1 MATTLTKKG
10 WFGKTSGA
18 WSKTGSN
25 TVVDTVDGIK
35 LNAPILNQVLPN
47 VSLYPISTGDGY
59 LTLTGDAT
67 KNINGNNYWSNRG
80 ILNHGVL
87 VVGNGGCTISGSGG
101 TGISSSNMMFFGDG
115 NNSVTGNGST
125 GNYIPQ
131 TYGYPYALLATGIEN
146 WGSIQFGNGN
156 NILTGNGY
164 KRKVLPKSPS
174 NNVNSYASIYGNGSA
189 AINNQ
194 GNITFGTGNN
204 TVNALNGG
212 FDGDGYIEFGDGQNT
227 IKGFGQMSIDGGG
240 NAQTKLLLNPGTYQ
254 ISANGTG
261 ESYVPFQ
268 ITQTGAWSQ
277 SNSQYSK
284 MDITGIPL
292 IGAASGTNPL
302 SLKQGTY
309 TVDSKGIITYD
320 SLIGNDAYMVYDP
333 STHTSADLFVD
344 SNFNSVT
351 YDPITQKYIT
361 PTHEVRFASTTARK
375 KLTLFAEDTGAGSVV
390 IGTGTAASAVT
401 TGKTALDVDASLVQ
415 QALTLQGN
423 NGNNKITGGSGDD
436 IFISSAGT
444 DTLDGGSGSNTV
456 DYSANPYG
464 IVFNYGDKTI
474 NKGGTRGTDT
484 LISIQKIIL
493 TAKNDTIT
501 GDTNNNVITGGLGTD
516 IMDGKNGSDTYVVN
530 SGAEHP
536 AAEIKD
542 TGTEGTD
549 IVQFTSTTVNDKLIL
564 FAGDTGIEAV
574 NIGTVGQYHIWS
586 NGQSSSMPEDG
597 TTGTGT
603 TALNIDASAVLN
615 RLTIWGNDGDNIIL
629 GSKLDNIIYGGNG
642 IDTINGGDG
651 NDTIFGGLGND
662 TIFGGLGNDILT
674 GGNGKDAF
682 VFDAMPNS
690 TTNRDL
696 ITDFAS
702 GSDSLR
708 FMQYGRTWDIELQN
722 RLFNPLLLDYST
734 YDQVSGTYGIDN
746 KQFMSGAGV
755 SQATTADQRFLY
767 DTTSGILSYDRD
779 GSASA
784 YGLIQVAVLGTSTHP
799 GLVSTDLRVK

>member
-1 MATTLTKKG
+1 MK
-10 WFGKTSGA
+10 
-18 WSKTGSN
+18 SN
-25 TVVDTVDGIK
+25 FD
-35 LNAPILNQVLPN
+35 
-47 VSLYPISTGDGY
+47 Y
-59 LTLTGDAT
+59 LW
-67 KNINGNNYWSNRG
+67 NNKG
-80 ILNHGVL
+80 ILIRGAL
-87 VVGNGGCTISGSGG
+87 VVGNGGCNIIGTGG
-101 TGISSSNMMFFGDG
+101 TGIESDNMMFFGDG
-115 NNSVTGNGST
+115 NNTITGNGSIGT
-125 GNYIPQ
+125 SNPLSQ
-131 TYGYPYALLATGIEN
+131 YATILTATGIRN
-146 WGSIQFGNGN
+146 HGSIQFGNGDN
-156 NILTGNGY
+156 TLTGNGY
-164 KRKVLPKSPS
+164 KKIVNPKLPST
-174 NNVNSYASIYGNGSA
+174 NGNSFGNGYTGMY
-189 AINNQ
+189 NL
-194 GNITFGTGNN
+194 GNIIFGNGNN
-204 TVNALNGG
+204 TVNALQGG
-212 FDGDGYIEFGDGQNT
+212 FDGDGYIEFGSGENT

-254 ISANGTG
+254 ITSQETG
-261 ESYVPFQ
+261 GPYTPFQ

-277 SNSQYSK
+277 SNGQYSK

-344 SNFNSVT
+344 STLYGGT
-351 YDPITQKYIT
+351 YDPITQKLIY
-361 PTHEVRFASTTARK
+361 PTHEVRFASTSAGK

-390 IGTGTAASAVT
+390 IGTGTAASAIT
-401 TGKTALDVDASLVQ
+401 TGKTALDVDASLVK

-436 IFISSAGT
+436 KFISSAGT
-444 DTLDGGSGSNTV
+444 DTLNGGSGSNTV
-456 DYSANPYG
+456 DYSANPNEITVVYG
-464 IVFNYGDKTI
+464 NKTTV
-474 NKGGTRGTDT
+474 NKGGTRGTDS
-484 LISIQKIIL
+484 LIAIQNVVA
-493 TAKNDTIT
+493 TTKNDTIT
-501 GDTNNNVITGGLGTD
+501 GDTNNNLITGGLGTD
-516 IMDGKNGSDTYVVN
+516 IMDGKNGSDIYVIN
-530 SGAEHP
+530 SGAEHT

-542 TGTEGTD
+542 TGTDGTD
-549 IVQFTSTTVNDKLIL
+549 TVKFNSTITNDKLIL

-574 NIGTVGQYHIWS
+574 SIGTHVGQNNYTWS
-586 NGQSSSMPEDG
+586 DGQSWYSQPEDG

-615 RLTIWGNDGDNIIL
+615 RLTIRGNDGDNVIL

-662 TIFGGLGNDILT
+662 ILT
-674 GGNGKDAF
+674 GGNGKDTF

-690 TTNRDL
+690 ITNRDL

-702 GSDSLR
+702 GSDSLC
-708 FMQYGRTWDIELQN
+708 FMQYGRYMPWDPALQG
-722 RLFNPLLLDYST
+722 RLFNPLLQDYST
-734 YDQVSGTYGIDN
+734 FDPVSGTYGIEST
-746 KQFMSGAGV
+746 QFLSGAGV
-755 SQATTADQRFLY
+755 SQATTEDQRFLY

-799 GLVSTDLRVK
+799 GLLSTDLRVKYN

>member
-35 LNAPILNQVLPN
+35 LNAQLHATFPHQVLPN
-47 VSLYPISTGDGY
+47 TSLDPISTGDGY
-59 LTLTGDAT
+59 LTLTGDAS
-67 KNINGNNYWSNRG
+67 KKVNSQNFWSNAG
-80 ILNHGVL
+80 ILNRGVL
-87 VVGNGGCTISGSGG
+87 VVGNGGCNIIGTGG
-101 TGISSSNMMFFGDG
+101 TGISSSTMMFFGDG
-115 NNSVTGNGST
+115 NNTITGNGGIGTS
-125 GNYIPQ
+125 NPVPQ
-131 TYGYPYALLATGIEN
+131 YATILTATGISN
-146 WGSIQFGNGN
+146 HGSIQFGNGN
-156 NILTGNGY
+156 NTLTGNGS
-164 KRKVLPKSPS
+164 KKIVNPELQSS
-174 NNVNSYASIYGNGSA
+174 NGNSFGNGYTGMY
-189 AINNQ
+189 NL
-194 GNITFGTGNN
+194 GDITFGNGNN
-204 TVNALNGG
+204 TVNALQGG
-212 FDGDGYIEFGDGQNT
+212 FDGDGYIEFGSGENT
-227 IKGFGQMSIDGGG
+227 IKGFGQMSIDGGD

-254 ISANGTG
+254 IIANGTG
-261 ESYVPFQ
+261 GSYVPFQ

-277 SNSQYSK
+277 SNGQYSK

-292 IGAASGTNPL
+292 IGAASGANPL

-309 TVDSKGIITYD
+309 TVDSKGKITYD

-333 STHTSADLFVD
+333 STHTSTDLFVD
-344 SNFNSVT
+344 SNLNGGT
-351 YDPITQKYIT
+351 YDPTTGKWIY
-361 PTHEVRFASTTARK
+361 PTHEVRFASTTAGK
-375 KLTLFAEDTGAGSVV
+375 KLTLFAEDTGAGRVV
-390 IGTGTAASAVT
+390 IGTGTAARAIT
-401 TGKTALDVDASLVQ
+401 TGKTALDVDASLVK

-444 DTLDGGSGSNTV
+444 DTLNGGSGSNTV
-456 DYSANPYG
+456 DYSANPNS
-464 IVFNYGDKTI
+464 IMFTYGDKTI

-484 LISIQKIIL
+484 LISIQNIIA
-493 TAKNDTIT
+493 TSKNDTIA

-530 SGAEHP
+530 SGAEHT

-542 TGTEGTD
+542 TGTDGTD
-549 IVQFTSTTVNDKLIL
+549 TVQFNSTITNDKLIL

-574 NIGTVGQYHIWS
+574 SIGAVGISHY
-586 NGQSSSMPEDG
+586 MPQDG
-597 TTGTGT
+597 STGTGT

-615 RLTIWGNDGDNIIL
+615 RLTIKGNDGDNIIL

-642 IDTINGGDG
+642 IDTINGGD
-651 NDTIFGGLGND
+651 GND

-702 GSDSLR
+702 GSDSLC
-708 FMQYGRTWDIELQN
+708 FMQYGRTWDPVLQN
-722 RLFNPLLLDYST
+722 RLFNPLLLDNST

-799 GLVSTDLRVK
+799 GLVSTDFRVK